1 MAARWFGAEYERR
14 RQDEDVL
21 ERLAKQVIRMFM
33 AGRLSYRE
41 ILTLPPQPEV
51 TTAVER
57 LCALRAGTLVGQC
70 PSRSSEGLSRI
81 SAAAFEAGAA

>member
-14 RQDEDVL
+14 RRDEEVL

-41 ILTLPPQPEV
+41 TAALSRQLEV
-51 TTAVER
+51 SASVER
-57 LCALRAGTLVGQC
+57 LREMQATQLSGQRSGC
-70 PSRSSEGLSRI
+70 SSESLSRL
-81 SAAAFEAGAA
+81 SATALEAGAA